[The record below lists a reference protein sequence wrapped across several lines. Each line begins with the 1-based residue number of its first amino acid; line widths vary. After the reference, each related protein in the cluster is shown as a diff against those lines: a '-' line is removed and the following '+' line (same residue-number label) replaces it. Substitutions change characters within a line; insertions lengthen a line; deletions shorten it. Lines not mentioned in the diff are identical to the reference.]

1 MRSEFISWIRFPL
14 ILGVVLIHSG
24 ISPNGE
30 GYSELAAV
38 VRLFTKCIPA
48 FCVPMFM
55 AIAGYLFFNNVD
67 HFTIQT
73 YITKLKK
80 RALSLLVP
88 YVFWNSAVIAFFWLI
103 HRYMPQMINPDFE
116 NVATFSPLQL
126 LDCFWGVDRGEPIAF
141 QFWFIKILICC
152 VIISPLF
159 YLLLKK
165 NSITIIVLS
174 IAYALDLL
182 GAWWIVYFF
191 ALGAWISINKVDY
204 EYFCFKFRMVFLVIA
219 GLSLIA
225 LFLNVDICTRQ
236 IYILSS
242 MIALVGYGSQL
253 VKSIRLPKILED
265 SSFFIF
271 CFHAIPLL
279 ILEKIA
285 VSILSGKSEWL
296 LILDYFA
303 NPIAI
308 ISLSVVL
315 YGFCREYLPK
325 FTSLITVGR

>member
-1 MRSEFISWIRFPL
+1 MRSEFISWSRFPL

-24 ISPNGE
+24 ISPNG
-30 GYSELAAV
+30 GDSELAAV

-55 AIAGYLFFNNVD
+55 AIAGYLFFNNVA

-80 RALSLLVP
+80 RVLSLLVP

-103 HRYMPQMINPDFE
+103 HRYMPQMINPGFE

-152 VIISPLF
+152 VLFSPLF
-159 YLLLKK
+159 YFLLKK
-165 NSITIIVLS
+165 NIITIIILTLAYILDILS
-174 IAYALDLL
+174 P
-182 GAWWIVYFF
+182 GWIVYFF
-191 ALGAWISINKVDY
+191 ALGAWIGINKIDY
-204 EYFCFKFRMVFLVIA
+204 ENFCFKFRRLSLVIA
-219 GLSLIA
+219 GISLIA
-225 LFLNVDICTRQ
+225 LFLNFDICTRQ
-236 IYILSS
+236 VYILSA

-253 VKSIRLPKILED
+253 VKTVRLPKILED

-285 VSILSGKSEWL
+285 LSVLTGQSEWL
-296 LILDYFA
+296 LIADYFA
-303 NPIAI
+303 NPIII
-308 ISLSVVL
+308 ISLSVAL
-315 YGFCREYLPK
+315 YVFCKKYFPK
-325 FTSLITVGR
+325 FTSLITGGR